1 MYIYLIFYRSGLDH
15 INNIE
20 IKEEAKQDVAEL
32 NQFLAQFNN
41 TVNSK

>member
-1 MYIYLIFYRSGLDH
+1 MCIYLIFYRSGLDR

-32 NQFLAQFNN
+32 NQFLTQFNN